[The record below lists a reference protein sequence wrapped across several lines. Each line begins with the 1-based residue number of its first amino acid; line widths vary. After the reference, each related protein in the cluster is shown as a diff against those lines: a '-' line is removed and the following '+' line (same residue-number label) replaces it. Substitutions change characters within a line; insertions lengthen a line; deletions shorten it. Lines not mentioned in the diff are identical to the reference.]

1 MGGKHL
7 ELGLYIIP
15 QICTKATTFTHCN
28 YFLYAI
34 I

>member
-15 QICTKATTFTHCN
+15 QICTKATTFTHYN
-28 YFLYAI
+28 YLFYMP
-34 I
+34 